1 MSTPLYVTLI
11 LASWISFFTLQVL
24 IVDEKLVTVVAVVFS
39 LLLFLRF
46 ESGEAVIYLIG
57 VAMGLI
63 IEVGLGQVA
72 RTQFFTNASLFGV
85 PLWLPLAWGY
95 GFVVIRRVGN
105 GIIEIVQKK

>member
-1 MSTPLYVTLI
+1 MPTPLYVILI
-11 LASWISFFTLQVL
+11 LASWISFFVIQVL
-24 IVDEKLVTVVAVVFS
+24 VIDEKLVTVAAIIFS
-39 LLLFLRF
+39 ALLFIRR
-46 ESGEAVIYLIG
+46 ERGEGAIYLIG
-57 VAMGLI
+57 VVMGLI

-105 GIIEIVQKK
+105 GIVEIVQG